1 MFRSAPSNL
10 RVEYCNQAKGKE
22 VTDMTYFDIATPAAS
37 TEESTISY
45 SYESESNSYSDSN
58 S

>member
-1 MFRSAPSNL
+1 M
-10 RVEYCNQAKGKE
+10 EYCNQAKGKE

-45 SYESESNSYSDSN
+45 SFESESNSVSDSDSN

>member
-1 MFRSAPSNL
+1 
-10 RVEYCNQAKGKE
+10 
-22 VTDMTYFDIATPAAS
+22 MTYFDIAAPAAS

-45 SYESESNSYSDSN
+45 SHDSESYSNSDSDSN

>member
-1 MFRSAPSNL
+1 
-10 RVEYCNQAKGKE
+10 
-22 VTDMTYFDIATPAAS
+22 MTYFDIAAPAAS

-45 SYESESNSYSDSN
+45 SHDSESNSVSYSDSD

>member
-1 MFRSAPSNL
+1 
-10 RVEYCNQAKGKE
+10 
-22 VTDMTYFDIATPAAS
+22 MTYFDIAAPAAS

-45 SYESESNSYSDSN
+45 SHDSVSYSNSDSDSN